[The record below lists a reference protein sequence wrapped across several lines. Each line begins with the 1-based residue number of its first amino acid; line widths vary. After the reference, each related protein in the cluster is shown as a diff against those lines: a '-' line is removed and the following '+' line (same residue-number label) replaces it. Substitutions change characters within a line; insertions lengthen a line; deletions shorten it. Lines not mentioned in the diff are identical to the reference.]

1 MSDFYLR
8 EKKRKESIRKGG
20 NIERNIMW
28 GQDEKTVVNEI
39 LVEIMKQVEYSKNPQ
54 ALLVSK

>member
-39 LVEIMKQVEYSKNPQ
+39 LVEIMKQVEYSTNPQ

>member
-1 MSDFYLR
+1 
-8 EKKRKESIRKGG
+8 
-20 NIERNIMW
+20 MW

-39 LVEIMKQVEYSKNPQ
+39 LVEIMKQVEYSTNPQ